1 MVDVEQASL
10 NYFLSRPVESRW
22 AGLLRAL
29 ADELSAQMPAAEI
42 RGFFAVLG
50 RRWARAMPLPAI
62 ADLKGFESAANAA
75 LASADWGWLR
85 VRDLGSSV
93 ELQHSCSPLRAVFGA
108 EALGWASGLLEGLYS
123 EWLREQ
129 GADGGLVLR
138 QVGQAEGAADTL
150 RFRLAAP
157 DYFA

>member
-10 NYFLSRPVESRW
+10 NYFLSRPVDRRW
-22 AGLLRAL
+22 AGILGAL
-29 ADELSAQMPAAEI
+29 AGELTAQMPVAEV

-62 ADLKGFESAANAA
+62 ADLKGFEAAANTVLAA
-75 LASADWGWLR
+75 ADWGWVR

-93 ELQHSCSPLRAVFGA
+93 ELQHSCSPLRAAFGG
-108 EALGWASGLLEGLYS
+108 EAMGWASGLLEGLYS

-129 GADGGLVLR
+129 GAESGLVLR
-138 QVGQAEGAADTL
+138 QVDQAEGAADTL
-150 RFRLAAP
+150 RFRLASP